1 MSSRYITRRW
11 GLQDTTRGT
20 SLSREERAR
29 SSERYS
35 RARTS
40 SPVREQGYTNQ
51 FTNTVQYYRP
61 ADNEVTSHYPL
72 SLLTLQHSQYTRET
86 FSSASSS
93 PVRPTSTAPPT

>member
-40 SPVREQGYTNQ
+40 SPVRERGYSSQYSANLH
-51 FTNTVQYYRP
+51 YYRP
-61 ADNEVTSHYPL
+61 ADNEVTS
-72 SLLTLQHSQYTRET
+72 
-86 FSSASSS
+86 
-93 PVRPTSTAPPT
+93 